1 MFTHRRITV
10 CLVRPT
16 WDQIWLLNWSFF
28 TQRRNET
35 IKVTKTKET
44 CWSKHIMPWIFISFC
59 DNSRGF
65 LSLSHVCECVWWKGL
80 QKQKGNK
87 KKNHESTGP
96 LEWALGLWYRQRKTT
111 RSLVQYQTLH
121 RREWFFLFYWFFL
134 KVFFLFSQMKAP
146 DNLWFMAFQP
156 SGVFKSRENCFI
168 SFFFLLSIDTC
179 SLLYRSWNDNKCQLL
194 HFFFKITPL

>member
-87 KKNHESTGP
+87 KIMNQLGHWNGH
-96 LEWALGLWYRQRKTT
+96 WACGTDKEK
-111 RSLVQYQTLH
+111 LH
-121 RREWFFLFYWFFL
+121 
-134 KVFFLFSQMKAP
+134 VALFSTKLFTEES
-146 DNLWFMAFQP
+146 DFFCFIDF
-156 SGVFKSRENCFI
+156 FKSYF
-168 SFFFLLSIDTC
+168 SFFPNEGT
-179 SLLYRSWNDNKCQLL
+179 R
-194 HFFFKITPL
+194 